1 MQKRVFAVMTTLA
14 SGFALLASVTAA
26 QAQDKVIQP
35 QQTITFMPNSFGC
48 LSKDKFDSANK
59 HAQAGEQQKMQEFF
73 EGYQCISTPEDA
85 HFRVVQVV
93 GHDVEF
99 VNASNSDTQGLWTAD
114 RFIKQ

>member
-1 MQKRVFAVMTTLA
+1 MRKSAVA
-14 SGFALLASVTAA
+14 CAAVIYALSAIASV

-35 QQTITFMPNSFGC
+35 QQTFSFLPNSYGC
-48 LSKDKFDSANK
+48 LSKDKFDSADQ

-73 EGYQCISTPEDA
+73 SGFQCLATPEDA
-85 HFRVVQVV
+85 HFRVLRVV

>member
-1 MQKRVFAVMTTLA
+1 MKKSAVAGAAVICAFAAIT
-14 SGFALLASVTAA
+14 SV
-26 QAQDKVIQP
+26 QAQDTVIQP
-35 QQTITFMPNSFGC
+35 QQTFSFLPNSYGC
-48 LSKDKFDSANK
+48 LSKDKFDSADQ

-73 EGYQCISTPEDA
+73 SGFQCLATPEDA
-85 HFRVVQVV
+85 HFRVVRVV

>member
-1 MQKRVFAVMTTLA
+1 MKMRAIAGFVMIGLWGAIA
-14 SGFALLASVTAA
+14 SA
-26 QAQDKVIQP
+26 QAQDKVVQP
-35 QQTITFMPNSFGC
+35 QQTFSFMPNAYGC
-48 LSKDKFDSANK
+48 LSKDKFDSADQ

-73 EGYQCISTPEDA
+73 TGFQCIPAPEGA

-99 VNASNSDTQGLWTAD
+99 VNAANSDTQGLWTAD

>member
-1 MQKRVFAVMTTLA
+1 MKKRAIA
-14 SGFALLASVTAA
+14 GFAMIGLCSAIATV
-26 QAQDKVIQP
+26 QAQDKAIQP
-35 QQTITFMPNSFGC
+35 QQTFSFMPNSYGC
-48 LSKDKFDSANK
+48 LSKDKFDSADQ

-73 EGYQCISTPEDA
+73 SGFQCMSTPEGA

>member
-1 MQKRVFAVMTTLA
+1 MKKRVIA
-14 SGFALLASVTAA
+14 GFAMLGLLGAITSA

-35 QQTITFMPNSFGC
+35 QETFSFMPNAYGC
-48 LSKDKFDSANK
+48 LSKDKFDSADQ

-73 EGYQCISTPEDA
+73 SGFQCLSTPENG
-85 HFRVVQVV
+85 HFRVLRVV

-99 VNASNSDTQGLWTAD
+99 VNAANSDTQGMWTAD